1 LHPYSV
7 FVATKIA
14 DLIGSAERSIFQLLH
29 STENLK
35 TVYGKKLGFA
45 AFLDSNPTDNSKFFT
60 IDQVFD
66 FFFDDLQLYNFD
78 KTTYA
83 NILQAINSFSRYY
96 SVVEKLGEDS
106 LKVFK
111 TIVLMQMLNEFE
123 HDSALTTTK
132 INITKALAQSEIS
145 NVESILGRLQEN
157 SILILYDRGFLPDD
171 AIYKVRLGDY
181 DQESLNSI
189 KEKVRNE
196 NSFEKYV
203 SSHNS
208 AIVTSFLESV
218 TDVPRLRGNP
228 KANNI
233 EIGACSA
240 NDIEKLK
247 AGVRKFEDEGLLSIN
262 CILTADL
269 TKYESTRIDLIGLSK
284 EFPNHI
290 FVLYDG
296 PFEDNYEQWI
306 EAKSYILLG
315 SERSSKQLIEQGQQ
329 LERTVKE
336 NLEYKMQNITL
347 IFQGNWTKKT
357 GLKGFGSKIKEC
369 IEKVYPRGFDYLE
382 FDRLWETPREYSD
395 LIFNNYGEPNGK
407 KQIESQS
414 NTIKKRI
421 LDIFKDKNE
430 NFLVDD
436 KLYFKDDDYVRSSA
450 LYEIVSKIRLFLKTN
465 MGADISLRSMI
476 SDLGIE
482 RPPYGLCGWIESLV
496 ITYAL
501 AEFKKENRLEV
512 KIGNNTPLK
521 DGSKIVGAIKD
532 AITKT
537 KKNPLI
543 RYGTSSELKLVDKLI
558 SIFSIEENTIKT
570 LTEVCIKIRDKINI
584 SFGLPLWVI
593 SYAYEGEK
601 KADLEKYLSSLNNL
615 IVESNRENYYQKW
628 KLSKY

>member
-196 NSFEKYV
+196 NS
-203 SSHNS
+203 
-208 AIVTSFLESV
+208 
-218 TDVPRLRGNP
+218 
-228 KANNI
+228 
-233 EIGACSA
+233 
-240 NDIEKLK
+240 LK
-247 AGVRKFEDEGLLSIN
+247 I
-262 CILTADL
+262 CIIA
-269 TKYESTRIDLIGLSK
+269 
-284 EFPNHI
+284 
-290 FVLYDG
+290 
-296 PFEDNYEQWI
+296 
-306 EAKSYILLG
+306 
-315 SERSSKQLIEQGQQ
+315 
-329 LERTVKE
+329 
-336 NLEYKMQNITL
+336 
-347 IFQGNWTKKT
+347 
-357 GLKGFGSKIKEC
+357 
-369 IEKVYPRGFDYLE
+369 
-382 FDRLWETPREYSD
+382 
-395 LIFNNYGEPNGK
+395 
-407 KQIESQS
+407 
-414 NTIKKRI
+414 
-421 LDIFKDKNE
+421 
-430 NFLVDD
+430 
-436 KLYFKDDDYVRSSA
+436 
-450 LYEIVSKIRLFLKTN
+450 
-465 MGADISLRSMI
+465 
-476 SDLGIE
+476 
-482 RPPYGLCGWIESLV
+482 
-496 ITYAL
+496 
-501 AEFKKENRLEV
+501 
-512 KIGNNTPLK
+512 
-521 DGSKIVGAIKD
+521 
-532 AITKT
+532 
-537 KKNPLI
+537 
-543 RYGTSSELKLVDKLI
+543 
-558 SIFSIEENTIKT
+558 
-570 LTEVCIKIRDKINI
+570 
-584 SFGLPLWVI
+584 
-593 SYAYEGEK
+593 
-601 KADLEKYLSSLNNL
+601 
-615 IVESNRENYYQKW
+615 
-628 KLSKY
+628 